1 MFNRGRYVG
10 VCPELS
16 GPIFAGPAA
25 KPMNPTL
32 HLLAPLALLLPG
44 TVGVEGPRDLPERGA
59 TGIAAPAGQL
69 SLPPQTSPRA
79 EALDEGLF
87 RSIAQSF
94 RVPAQEQV
102 RIEQR
107 LTIRIAP
114 RPPAMPDFLDELPAN
129 GFAPRVVE
137 RKIGRCLPISAIA
150 GVQASGDNKLILF
163 MRDRRIVSA
172 TLEKACRA
180 RDFYSGFYVARNSDG
195 LLCVERDELQSR
207 SGSNCQLK
215 GMKQLIEQDD

>member
-1 MFNRGRYVG
+1 
-10 VCPELS
+10 
-16 GPIFAGPAA
+16 
-25 KPMNPTL
+25 MNLTL
-32 HLLAPLALLLPG
+32 QLLAPLALLLPEAAG
-44 TVGVEGPRDLPERGA
+44 LLPEAAGAEGSLHMPERG
-59 TGIAAPAGQL
+59 TTRISSPAAQL
-69 SLPPQTSPRA
+69 SLPPEPAVRG
-79 EALDEGLF
+79 EALDEGTF
-87 RSIAQSF
+87 SAIAQSF
-94 RVPAQEQV
+94 RAPVQQQV

-114 RPPAMPDFLDELPAN
+114 RPPVMPDMLDALPAN
-129 GFAPRVVE
+129 GLDRRVVE
-137 RKIGRCLPISAIA
+137 RKMGRCLPIASIA
-150 GVQASGDNKLILF
+150 GVQANGDNKLILF

-195 LLCVERDELQSR
+195 LLCTDRDELQSR

>member
-1 MFNRGRYVG
+1 
-10 VCPELS
+10 
-16 GPIFAGPAA
+16 
-25 KPMNPTL
+25 MNPSL
-32 HLLAPLALLLPG
+32 QLLAPLVLLLPG
-44 TVGVEGPRDLPERGA
+44 AAGVEGSRDMPER
-59 TGIAAPAGQL
+59 AAARTRIPSGQL
-69 SLPPQTSPRA
+69 SLPREPAIRDQAR
-79 EALDEGLF
+79 DEGAF
-87 RSIAQSF
+87 SAIAQSF
-94 RVPAQEQV
+94 RAPVQQQV

-114 RPPAMPDFLDELPAN
+114 RLPVMPEMLDDLPAN
-129 GFAPRVVE
+129 GLDRRVVE
-137 RKIGRCLPISAIA
+137 RKIGRCLPIASIA

-195 LLCVERDELQSR
+195 MLCTGRDVLQSR

>member
-10 VCPELS
+10 IRPEFTD
-16 GPIFAGPAA
+16 PIFAGYAA
-25 KPMNPTL
+25 KPMNPTF

-44 TVGVEGPRDLPERGA
+44 SAGEDGSRDLQERVVV
-59 TGIAAPAGQL
+59 GISVSAGQL
-69 SLPPQTSPRA
+69 SLPPPPQARA
-79 EALDEGLF
+79 ETLDEGLF
-87 RSIAQSF
+87 SLIAQSF
-94 RVPAQEQV
+94 RVPSQEQV

-114 RPPAMPDFLDELPAN
+114 RPPAMPDFLDDLPAN
-129 GFAPRVVE
+129 GFAPRVIE
-137 RKIGRCLPISAIA
+137 RKMGRCLPLAAIA

>member
-137 RKIGRCLPISAIA
+137 RKMGRCLPISAIA

>member
-1 MFNRGRYVG
+1 
-10 VCPELS
+10 
-16 GPIFAGPAA
+16 
-25 KPMNPTL
+25 MNPTL

-44 TVGVEGPRDLPERGA
+44 TVGVEGQRDLPERGA
-59 TGIAAPAGQL
+59 TGISAPAGQL

-180 RDFYSGFYVARNSDG
+180 RDFYSGFYVDRNSDG

-215 GMKQLIEQDD
+215 SMKQLIEQDD

>member
-1 MFNRGRYVG
+1 
-10 VCPELS
+10 
-16 GPIFAGPAA
+16 
-25 KPMNPTL
+25 MNPTL

-44 TVGVEGPRDLPERGA
+44 TVGVDGPRDLPERGA
-59 TGIAAPAGQL
+59 TGISAPAGQL